1 MARRP
6 HSASQSSWR
15 ITECFGIFI
24 FHLYDELRGMK
35 SIIKE
40 NMEDKIEQKTTQHKI
55 HSSDLFISNLNI
67 KVIAGVVANV
77 NRVH

>member
-1 MARRP
+1 
-6 HSASQSSWR
+6 
-15 ITECFGIFI
+15 
-24 FHLYDELRGMK
+24 MK